1 MRKFRYFFR
10 LSVAFITKFK
20 GIFFL
25 AVIFGIIFF
34 FIVYFISILFVKK
47 ETEVIGIS
55 GRYHTEELP
64 LEILDLAGD
73 GLTVVKNDGTV
84 EPSIALSWETPDKG
98 KTWLFNIKDDV
109 YWHNDEK
116 VTAYNINYNF
126 SDVEIKTES
135 DKTISFSLK
144 EPFSPFPSVV
154 STPVFLKGLVGTGK
168 WKISN
173 LKIVN
178 TYVQEL
184 LLEKNAVNN
193 KTNNIIQR
201 LFKFYPTEER
211 VKLAFKLGEIDSIQ
225 NATSP
230 KPFDSWN
237 NVYIEKKINESQ
249 IVTVF
254 FNNSDSKL
262 SEKKLRQALYYAID
276 KKSFDGERAISSISK
291 TSWAYNPQVKK
302 YSYNQGRSKE
312 LIDELSDEFVND
324 ININLV
330 SAPPLLTTA
339 ENIAEYWNDIGINTT
354 VKVSSVIPDD
364 FQAYLTIFQT
374 PQDPDQYSL
383 WHTTQESTN
392 MSKYSN
398 VRIDKLLEDA
408 RTELNI
414 EDRKK
419 IYLDFQ
425 RFLLEDVP
433 ALFLYYPSQYKII
446 RK

>member
-1 MRKFRYFFR
+1 MRKFRYIFR
-10 LSVAFITKFK
+10 LSLAFLSKYK
-20 GIFFL
+20 GIIFL
-25 AVIFGIIFF
+25 AVIVGIISF
-34 FIVYFISILFVKK
+34 FIIYFISILFFSK
-47 ETEVIGIS
+47 EYEVIGIS

-64 LEILDLAGD
+64 LEILALIGD
-73 GLTVVKNDGTV
+73 GLTIVKNDGTV
-84 EPSIALSWETPDKG
+84 EPSLALSWETPDKG
-98 KTWLFNIKDDV
+98 KTWLFNIKDDI
-109 YWHNDEK
+109 YWHNNEK
-116 VTAYNINYNF
+116 VTAYNISYNF
-126 SDVEIKTES
+126 SDVEIKIES

-144 EPFSPFPSVV
+144 EPFSPFPTVV
-154 STPVFLKGLVGTGK
+154 STPVFLKGLIGTGE
-168 WKISN
+168 WKISD

-184 LLEKNAVNN
+184 LLEKKVASNGSD
-193 KTNNIIQR
+193 KLIQK
-201 LFKFYPTEER
+201 LYKFYPTEER

-225 NATSP
+225 NSINS
-230 KPFDSWN
+230 KPFDSWD
-237 NVYIEKKINESQ
+237 NVSIDKKINESQ

-254 FNNSDSKL
+254 FNNSDPKL

-302 YSYNQGRSKE
+302 YSYDKDRSKE
-312 LIDELSDEFVND
+312 LIDELSDEFIND

-339 ENIAEYWNDIGINTT
+339 EHIAQYWNDIGINTT

-374 PQDPDQYSL
+374 PKDPDQYSL
-383 WHTTQESTN
+383 WHTTQGLTN
-392 MSKYSN
+392 ISKYSN

-408 RTELNI
+408 RTELDI
-414 EDRKK
+414 EERRKY
-419 IYLDFQ
+419 YLDFQ

-433 ALFLYYPSQYKII
+433 ALFLYHPNQYNIS